1 MPISLIPDN
10 APFSPAQRA
19 WLDGFFT
26 GVLGL
31 EESITPNLEPEARVE
46 KKEDYPWH
54 DDTMPIAQR
63 MDLAEDRPYRLKLM
77 AAMGQQD
84 CGQCGYLCKSYAEA
98 IASGAEND
106 LTLCVPGG
114 KETRKMLK
122 ELFAKG
128 PNKDVVSSPRPAAA
142 AAGRGVYSRK
152 APFNAK
158 AIAIA
163 PLTKN
168 GSVKEARHVAI
179 DLTGSGIT
187 YQPGDSLGV
196 FPHNCPALVQSI
208 LETVAATGEEQVTL
222 NGSARSVREAMSREF
237 DITKPSDEAIEFL
250 AEHATDSEQAAALRA
265 LAQAGADEGQD
276 LLDILE
282 EYPSARP
289 RAADL
294 VPKLGRLQPRLYSIA
309 SSLRAHK
316 NEVHLTVGIVRYR
329 RKKRLRKGVG
339 STYFADALNAG
350 DQVGVYVQAGYSF
363 RLPQDGE
370 AAIIMVGP
378 GTGIAPFR
386 AFLEERAAL
395 GHKGKNWLFF
405 GNPHSATDF
414 FYEKEIEKYEREGLL
429 TKLNT
434 AFSRDQQD
442 KLYVQHR
449 MVQNSK
455 ALWAWLQEGAYFYVC
470 GDATRMAPDVDAAL
484 HRIAVQVGQLTEE
497 GAAQY
502 VKKLAAEGRYLKD
515 VY

>member
-1 MPISLIPDN
+1 MPISLIPEN

-19 WLDGFFT
+19 WLDGFFA
-26 GVLGL
+26 GVLGI
-31 EESITPNLEPEARVE
+31 EESVMPNLEPAAAVAE
-46 KKEDYPWH
+46 KEDYPWH
-54 DDTMPIAQR
+54 DDTMPITQR
-63 MDLAEDRPYRLKLM
+63 MDLAADRPYRLKLM

-98 IASGAEND
+98 IATSAESD

-128 PNKDVVSSPRPAAA
+128 PDKDDVLSPAPAAA
-142 AAGRGVYSRK
+142 AGGVYSRK
-152 APFNAK
+152 NPFTAK
-158 AIAIA
+158 AIAIT

-196 FPHNCPALVQSI
+196 FPHNCQALVQSI

-222 NGSARSVREAMSREF
+222 NGSTLSVREALSTEF

-250 AEHATDSEQAAALRA
+250 AEQATDSEQAAALRA
-265 LAQAGADEGQD
+265 LAEAGADEGQD

-289 RAADL
+289 KAEDL
-294 VPKLGRLQPRLYSIA
+294 VPKLGHLQPRLYSIA

-316 NEVHLTVGIVRYR
+316 NEVHLTVGIVLYR

-339 STYFADALNAG
+339 STYFADALNPG
-350 DQVGVYVQAGYSF
+350 DPAQVYVQPGYSF
-363 RLPQDGE
+363 RLPQNGD

-386 AFLEERAAL
+386 AFLEERKAL
-395 GHKGKNWLFF
+395 AHKGKNWLFF

-414 FYEKEIEKYEREGLL
+414 FYQEEVERYLREGLL
-429 TKLNT
+429 SKLDT

-449 MVQNSK
+449 MIQNSK

-470 GDATRMAPDVDAAL
+470 GDSARMAPDVDAAL
-484 HRIAVQVGQLTEE
+484 HRIAVQAGQLSEE
-497 GAAQY
+497 EATQY
-502 VKKLAAEGRYLKD
+502 VKKLASEGRYLKD

>member
-19 WLDGFFT
+19 WLDGFFA
-26 GVLGL
+26 GVLGI
-31 EESITPNLEPEARVE
+31 EESVTPNPERATAVAE
-46 KKEDYPWH
+46 KEEYPWH
-54 DDTMPIAQR
+54 DDTMPITQR
-63 MDLAEDRPYRLKLM
+63 MDLAVDRPYRLKLM

-84 CGQCGYLCKSYAEA
+84 CGQCGYLCKTYAEA
-98 IASGAEND
+98 LATGAESD

-122 ELFAKG
+122 ELFAKD
-128 PNKDVVSSPRPAAA
+128 PDKDVVLSPGPAAA
-142 AAGRGVYSRK
+142 AGGVYSRTT
-152 APFNAK
+152 PFSAK
-158 AIAIA
+158 AIVIA
-163 PLTKN
+163 PLIKN

-196 FPHNCPALVQSI
+196 FPHNCPVLVQAI
-208 LETVAATGEEQVTL
+208 LETVAASGEESVSVKGSTL
-222 NGSARSVREAMSREF
+222 SVREALSTEF

-250 AEHATDSEQAAALRA
+250 GEHATDSEQATALRA
-265 LAQAGADEGQD
+265 LAEAGADEGQD

-294 VPKLGRLQPRLYSIA
+294 VPKLRRLQPRLYSIA

-316 NEVHLTVGIVRYR
+316 NEVHLTVGIVHYR

-339 STYFADALNAG
+339 STYVADALKAG
-350 DQVGVYVQAGYSF
+350 DPVRVYVQAGYNF
-363 RLPQDGE
+363 RLPQNGD

-386 AFLEERAAL
+386 AFLEERKAL
-395 GHKGKNWLFF
+395 GHKGRNWLFF

-414 FYEKEIEKYEREGLL
+414 FYQEEVEKYLREGLL
-429 TKLNT
+429 RKLDT

-449 MVQNSK
+449 MIQNSK
-455 ALWAWLQEGAYFYVC
+455 ALWTWLQEGAYFYVC

-484 HRIAVQVGQLTEE
+484 YRIAVQAGQLSEE
-497 GAAQY
+497 EAARY
-502 VKKLAAEGRYLKD
+502 IKKLAAEGRYLKD

>member
-1 MPISLIPDN
+1 MPISLIPEN

-19 WLDGFFT
+19 WLDGFFA
-26 GVLGL
+26 GVLGI
-31 EESITPNLEPEARVE
+31 EESVTPNLEPAAAVAE
-46 KKEDYPWH
+46 KEDYPWH
-54 DDTMPIAQR
+54 DDTMPITQR
-63 MDLAEDRPYRLKLM
+63 MDLAADMPYRLKLM

-84 CGQCGYLCKSYAEA
+84 CGQCGYLCKTYAEA
-98 IASGAEND
+98 IATGAESD

-114 KETRKMLK
+114 KETRKMVK

-128 PNKDVVSSPRPAAA
+128 PDKDAVLSPAPAAA
-142 AAGRGVYSRK
+142 PGDKYSRK
-152 APFNAK
+152 NPFSAK

-179 DLTGSGIT
+179 DLTGSGIA

-196 FPHNCPALVQSI
+196 FPHNCLALVQSI
-208 LETVAATGEEQVTL
+208 LEALAATGEEPVLL
-222 NGSARSVREAMSREF
+222 NGSTLSVRAALATEF
-237 DITKPSDEAIEFL
+237 DITKPSDESIEFL

-265 LAQAGADEGQD
+265 LAEAGADQGQD

-282 EYPSARP
+282 EYPSSRP

-316 NEVHLTVGIVRYR
+316 NEVHLTVGIVQYR

-350 DQVGVYVQAGYSF
+350 DQVRVYVQAGYSF
-363 RLPQDGE
+363 RLPQDGD

-395 GHKGKNWLFF
+395 GHKGKNWLVF

-414 FYEKEIEKYEREGLL
+414 FYEEEVERYVRGGLL
-429 TKLNT
+429 TKLDT

-449 MVQNSK
+449 MIQNSK
-455 ALWAWLQEGAYFYVC
+455 TLWAWLQEGAYFYVC

-484 HRIAVQVGQLTEE
+484 HRIAVQAGQLSEE

-502 VKKLAAEGRYLKD
+502 FKKLAADGRYLKD

>member
-19 WLDGFFT
+19 WLDGFFA

-31 EESITPNLEPEARVE
+31 EESTTPNLEPEARVE
-46 KKEDYPWH
+46 EQEDYPWH

-63 MDLAEDRPYRLKLM
+63 MDLAEGRPYRLKLM

-84 CGQCGYLCKSYAEA
+84 CGQCGYLCKTYAEA

-106 LTLCVPGG
+106 LTLCVPGA

-128 PNKDVVSSPRPAAA
+128 PAKDVAQSPGPAAA
-142 AAGRGVYSRK
+142 AGGIYSRK
-152 APFNAK
+152 NPFSAK

-168 GSVKEARHVAI
+168 GSVKDARHVAV

-208 LETVAATGEEQVTL
+208 LEVLAATGEKQVTL
-222 NGSARSVREAMSREF
+222 NGSTLSVRAALETEF

-250 AEHATDSEQAAALRA
+250 AEHATDGKQAAALRA
-265 LAQAGADEGQD
+265 LAEAGADEGQD

-289 RAADL
+289 EAVDL
-294 VPKLGRLQPRLYSIA
+294 ALKLGRLQPRLYSIA
-309 SSLRAHK
+309 SSLRAHR

-339 STYFADALNAG
+339 STYFANALNPG
-350 DQVGVYVQAGYSF
+350 DQVRVYVQAGYSF
-363 RLPQDGE
+363 RLPQDGD

-395 GHKGKNWLFF
+395 GHKGKTWLFF

-414 FYEKEIEKYEREGLL
+414 FYEEEVERYLREGLL
-429 TKLNT
+429 TKLDT

-449 MVQNSK
+449 MIQNSK
-455 ALWAWLQEGAYFYVC
+455 ALWAWLLEGAYFYVC

-484 HRIAVQVGQLTEE
+484 HRIAVQAGQLSEE
-497 GAAQY
+497 GAAQS